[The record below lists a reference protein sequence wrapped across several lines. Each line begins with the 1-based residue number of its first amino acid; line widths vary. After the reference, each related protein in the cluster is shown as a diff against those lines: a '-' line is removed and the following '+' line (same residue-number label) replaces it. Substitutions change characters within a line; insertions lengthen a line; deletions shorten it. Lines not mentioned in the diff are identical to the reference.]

1 MPLTKQPKIKKK
13 WARMI
18 APVSIIV
25 TNQNKIMGSSLRLQD
40 ISGIIAEQDIFLT
53 SIARF
58 AIKNATKRP
67 IVITTPVSSAPGPGS
82 ARPFR
87 PINDKV

>member
-40 ISGIIAEQDIFLT
+40 ISGIIAEQDIFLDQH
-53 SIARF
+53 SAVRHQERHEKADRDHNSSEQCARTR
-58 AIKNATKRP
+58 IGS
-67 IVITTPVSSAPGPGS
+67 PVSP
-82 ARPFR
+82 
-87 PINDKV
+87 D